1 MAHAR
6 IDAARRAID
15 HPIPAHDLRGVA
27 PALSLPAH
35 IQRDASLARP
45 ALTRVHGDLS
55 RVHRTFERVHRTF
68 FDVHD
73 DVSRVQQTFFDVQQT
88 FFDVHKD
95 LLRVQ
100 QTFFDVHNN
109 VFDDFG
115 CQKLRFPR
123 LNHTP
128 DGVASEITRV
138 DVRLPRAAPAATT
151 QPSRI
156 PHAHAHKQMPGPPA
170 RAISAAP
177 PPHTPPPR
185 RGEGLWPRVE
195 RSPATA
201 GRSATRGE
209 PRARRV
215 LPRRGSGKRNSS
227 EPALD
232 RCAGALPRSAPFAPP
247 GRADQ
252 RSRPPP
258 RVALARGL
266 TRSTRGDKP
275 PPRRGKK
282 PHRPPASRP
291 HTHPPQRT
299 KRPPP
304 HPTDDPPARPP
315 PPQRGGGLSPRV
327 KRSPARAGRSATRGK
342 RRARG
347 VLRRRVGGTLALPDG
362 GTFPV
367 RRESPIRQQ
376 VFAWG

>member
-6 IDAARRAID
+6 IDAARRAIH
-15 HPIPAHDLRGVA
+15 HPIPAHDLRGVTHA
-27 PALSLPAH
+27 HARPAH
-35 IQRDASLARP
+35 IQRDASLAHP

-55 RVHRTFERVHRTF
+55 RVHRTFGRVHRTF

-73 DVSRVQQTFFDVQQT
+73 NVSRVQQTFFDVQQT

-115 CQKLRFPR
+115 RQKLRFPR
-123 LNHTP
+123 LNHAS
-128 DGVASEITRV
+128 VAVPSEITRV

-209 PRARRV
+209 PRTRRV
-215 LPRRGSGKRNSS
+215 LPRRGRGRPTLRDQTLRSYT
-227 EPALD
+227 PALNL
-232 RCAGALPRSAPFAPP
+232 RWCTSVYSTPFAPP
-247 GRADQ
+247 GRGGAESDPLG
-252 RSRPPP
+252 SEI
-258 RVALARGL
+258 ARMN
-266 TRSTRGDKP
+266 
-275 PPRRGKK
+275 
-282 PHRPPASRP
+282 
-291 HTHPPQRT
+291 
-299 KRPPP
+299 
-304 HPTDDPPARPP
+304 
-315 PPQRGGGLSPRV
+315 V
-327 KRSPARAGRSATRGK
+327 E
-342 RRARG
+342 G
-347 VLRRRVGGTLALPDG
+347 VY
-362 GTFPV
+362 V
-367 RRESPIRQQ
+367 RRQDCQLISYINPEAGCCERLMRCI
-376 VFAWG
+376 